1 MIGRM
6 LRAIAAVL
14 VLSAVAASGPAT
26 MTGQLLAY
34 QDGFVFFTNGAGFRV
49 EPGVKILNDVV
60 RTPAT
65 ELPRARLYARAVF
78 DPAGA
83 VAELDLSHAPLP
95 IEPLTPQLAAL
106 SVQQTPS
113 YPNPD
118 LAQPPSNYSGTSGAG
133 SIEGSGRPVLVVVTV
148 QVPPLT
154 PPAAQIFITTDSS
167 GWNPQAIQM
176 DRIDALHFRITRR
189 LAAGTV
195 MNYLYTRGSFQTQE
209 RAQNGLQREPRHLV
223 ITDADVRAVNDT
235 VYNWAD
241 AITGSQSAQ
250 PNAIPTPY
258 NPAPFPNLPAGYP
271 TPHPRD

>member
-1 MIGRM
+1 MMRVL
-6 LRAIAAVL
+6 LRVVAACL
-14 VLSAVAASGPAT
+14 VFAAVAASGPAS

-49 EPGVKILNDVV
+49 EPGVKVLNDVV
-60 RTPAT
+60 KTPAT
-65 ELPRARLYARAVF
+65 EVPRARLYARAIF
-78 DPAGA
+78 DNAGA

-95 IEPLTPQLAAL
+95 IEPLTPQIEAF
-106 SVQQTPS
+106 SVQQSPT

-118 LAQPPSNYSGTSGAG
+118 LAPHPSSYSGTTGG
-133 SIEGSGRPVLVVVTV
+133 SIAGTGKPVLVVVTV

-154 PPAAQIFITTDSS
+154 PPAAQIYITTDSS

-176 DRIDALHFRITRR
+176 DRIDALHFRITRK

-195 MNYLYTRGSFQTQE
+195 LNYLYTRGSFQSQE
-209 RAQNGLQREPRHLV
+209 RAQNGLQRDPRHLI

-271 TPHPRD
+271 TPHPRA